1 MMDDDQFAAY
11 WQENS
16 AKEKSSPR
24 AFMFGLSSG
33 FAIGVAVLVVLYS
46 GWYTRATME
55 ANSKLSA
62 VILFLCILIISVF
75 IALMYRR
82 FKWEMQEQRFQEIM
96 ARKKKKKEQQMQP

>member
-1 MMDDDQFAAY
+1 MDDDQFAAY

-16 AKEKSSPR
+16 SKEKSGSR

-33 FAIGVAVLVVLYS
+33 FAIGVAVLIVLYS

-62 VILFLCILIISVF
+62 VVLFLAILIISVF

-82 FKWEMQEQRFQEIM
+82 FKWEMQEQRFLEIV
-96 ARKKKKKEQQMQP
+96 ARKNKKKEQQMQP

>member
-1 MMDDDQFAAY
+1 MDDDQFAAY

-16 AKEKSSPR
+16 SKEKSSSR

-33 FAIGVAVLVVLYS
+33 FAIGVAVLIVLYS

-62 VILFLCILIISVF
+62 IVLFLAILIISVF

-82 FKWEMQEQRFQEIM
+82 FKWEMQEQRFLEIV
-96 ARKKKKKEQQMQP
+96 ARKNKKKEQQMQP

>member
-1 MMDDDQFAAY
+1 MDDDQFAAY
-11 WQENS
+11 WQKNS
-16 AKEKSSPR
+16 SREKSSSR

-33 FAIGVAVLVVLYS
+33 FAIGVAVLIVLYS

-62 VILFLCILIISVF
+62 IVLLLAILIISVF

-82 FKWEMQEQRFQEIM
+82 FKWEMQEQRFMEIM
-96 ARKKKKKEQQMQP
+96 ARKNKKKEQQMQP